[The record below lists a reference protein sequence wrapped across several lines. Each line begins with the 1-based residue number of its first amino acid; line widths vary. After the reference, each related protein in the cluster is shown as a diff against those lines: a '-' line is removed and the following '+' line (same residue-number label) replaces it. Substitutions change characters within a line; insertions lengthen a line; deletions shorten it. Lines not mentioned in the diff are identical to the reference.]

1 MDYELLALEFHE
13 REPKGKIHTGLSKPL
28 DSQMDLAIAYSPG
41 VAGPCREIHKN
52 PDLSYRYTGRGNLIG
67 VITNG
72 TAVLGLGD
80 IGPFAA
86 KPVMEGKA
94 ALFKKFADIDVF
106 DLELNCQNAD
116 EFCTAVKALEPTFG
130 GINLEDI
137 KAPECF
143 YIEERL
149 RATMSIPVF
158 HDDQHGTAIIASAA
172 FINALE
178 ITGRTIDTTRVVF
191 SGGGAAA
198 IATAAMF
205 VTLGVKPENILMV
218 DSQGVLFEGREK
230 GMNPYKAHFARK
242 TSLRTL
248 AQALV
253 DADAFVGV
261 SQANVLDPAALK
273 AMAPNPIIFALAN
286 PDPEI
291 KPDLAKSVRPDA
303 IIATG
308 RSDFPNQVNNVLGFP
323 FIFRGALDVQAR
335 TINDAMKL
343 AAAEAIANLAKEEVP
358 EEVLKAYTKND
369 PYTFGRDYLIP
380 KPVDPRVLLYVAPAV
395 AKAAMDSGVARL
407 KIDLD
412 EYRHKIEMILGPT
425 RRMIR
430 TLRNQINEATVLNKK
445 RPTIVIP
452 HGHDSRV
459 IKAASQIYYEGGDI
473 NIILLG
479 SPSSILDHA
488 EALSIKNFDKKV
500 EIVDPLKD
508 RRLPAFCEDLYTL
521 RQRKGVSRLAAT
533 ELLRNHNY
541 YAAMMVR
548 QGFADAMMSGLI
560 EPYVRSLRPIL
571 EVIGCPPQA
580 TLAGVHILAY
590 GKKLFFIAD
599 GTINIDPSSEKLA
612 DIAETA
618 AAFARKFLTE
628 PIRVA
633 LLSFSSFGSNNHPKN
648 QKVARATQLLGQRN
662 VPFAFD
668 GEIQADIALNAKLQ
682 ESEFPFCQ
690 LGGSA
695 NVLVF
700 PDLESANICY
710 KVLSSLKEC
719 KVIGPILLGPT
730 HPANILERS
739 ATTHDLVNMI
749 YITAFR

>member
-1 MDYELLALEFHE
+1 
-13 REPKGKIHTGLSKPL
+13 
-28 DSQMDLAIAYSPG
+28 
-41 VAGPCREIHKN
+41 
-52 PDLSYRYTGRGNLIG
+52 
-67 VITNG
+67 
-72 TAVLGLGD
+72 
-80 IGPFAA
+80 
-86 KPVMEGKA
+86 MEGKA

-106 DLELNCQNAD
+106 DLELNCPDAD
-116 EFCTAVKALEPTFG
+116 QFCAAVKALEPTFG

-178 ITGRTIDTTRVVF
+178 ITARDIETTRVVF

-198 IATAAMF
+198 IATATMF
-205 VTLGVKPENILMV
+205 LTLGVRPENILMC

-230 GMNPYKAHFARK
+230 GMNAYKAKFARK
-242 TSLRTL
+242 THLRTL
-248 AQALV
+248 AEALV
-253 DADAFVGV
+253 GADAFVGV
-261 SQANVLDPAALK
+261 SQANVLEPAALK
-273 AMAPNPIIFALAN
+273 GMAPNPIIFALAN

-291 KPDLAKSVRPDA
+291 NPDLARSVRPDA

-308 RSDFPNQVNNVLGFP
+308 RSDFANQVNNVLGFP
-323 FIFRGALDVQAR
+323 FIFRGALDVQAS

-343 AAAEAIANLAKEEVP
+343 AAAQAIARLAKEEVP

-412 EYRHKIEMILGPT
+412 HYRQKIEMILGPT

-430 TLRNQINEATVLNKK
+430 TLRNQINEAVIHTKK

-459 IKAASQIYYEGGDI
+459 IKAASQIYYEGGDL

-479 SPSSILDHA
+479 SRTSILQQA
-488 EALSIKNFDKKV
+488 EALSIKSFEKKV
-500 EIVDPLKD
+500 EIVDPLHD
-508 RRLPAFCEDLYTL
+508 ALRLTFCEDLYSL
-521 RQRKGVSRLAAT
+521 RQRKGVSRSAAT

-548 QGFADAMMSGLI
+548 KGFADSMISGLV
-560 EPYVRSLRPIL
+560 EPYVSSLKPIL
-571 EVIGCPPQA
+571 EVIGCPPKA
-580 TLAGVHILAY
+580 TLAGIHIVAY
-590 GKKLFFIAD
+590 GKKLFFISD
-599 GTINIDPSSEKLA
+599 GAINIDPSPEKLA
-612 DIAETA
+612 DIAETS
-618 AAFARKFLTE
+618 AAFAKRYLAE

-633 LLSFSSFGSNNHPKN
+633 LLSFSSFGSNDHPKN
-648 QKVARATQLLGQRN
+648 QKVAKATELLGERK
-662 VPFAFD
+662 VSFAFD
-668 GEIQADIALNAKLQ
+668 GEIQADIALNGTLQ

-700 PDLESANICY
+700 PDLEAANICY

-719 KVIGPILLGPT
+719 KVIGPILVG
-730 HPANILERS
+730 PANPANVLERS
-739 ATTHDLVNMI
+739 TTTHDLVNMI
-749 YITAFR
+749 YITAFQTITHQA